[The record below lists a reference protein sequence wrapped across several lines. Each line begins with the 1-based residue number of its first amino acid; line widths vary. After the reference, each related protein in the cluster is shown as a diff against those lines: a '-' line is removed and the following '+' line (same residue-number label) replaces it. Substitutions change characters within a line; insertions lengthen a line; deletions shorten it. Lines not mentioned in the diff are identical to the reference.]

1 MIQFTCPKCKSQ
13 LRAKAALAGH
23 ARRCP
28 KCGAEVRIEEDDG
41 TGAALPIEEGSPGE
55 HAEVPAGTTLAHRVP
70 ERLDRLGHYLICD
83 SRHLLASWEGS
94 GRGWQ
99 IKTQSGLV
107 SAVRNRDKLP
117 TEGDFKLVE
126 LTLAATEAGHRL
138 QHVVSYQL
146 TRRWA
151 LLNLAKGD
159 DAILTA
165 VTGPAGL
172 SRDQKNL
179 VRAAIK
185 DRFMREVW
193 EKAQN
198 VLDYLGNADY
208 HTPGA

>member
-1 MIQFTCPKCKSQ
+1 MIQFTCPNCKSQ
-13 LRAKAALAGH
+13 LRAKAELAGH

-28 KCGAEVRIEEDDG
+28 KCGTEVRIEEDD
-41 TGAALPIEEGSPGE
+41 AAQAGLPIEESGPGE
-55 HAEVPAGTTLAHRVP
+55 HAEVPTGATLAHRVP
-70 ERLDRLGHYLICD
+70 ERLDRHGHYLICD
-83 SRHLLASWEGS
+83 ARHLLASWEGN

-99 IKTQSGLV
+99 IKTQSGLI
-107 SAVRNRDKLP
+107 SAIRNRDKLP

-126 LTLAATEAGHRL
+126 LSLATTEAGHRL
-138 QHVVSYQL
+138 QHVTSYQL
-146 TRRWA
+146 ARRWA

-159 DAILTA
+159 DAILAA
-165 VTGPAGL
+165 VTGPTGL

-185 DRFMREVW
+185 DRFMHEVW

-198 VLDYLGNADY
+198 VLDYLGSPDY